1 MEYQVKFPGWMRQS
15 DFGPCDGEM
24 CYFFLNKLTNGI
36 GNKEK
41 KRQVVEYSRGTGVN
55 TTGCTNECVIIF
67 GKRSSYC
74 RMCYRN
80 QPGNLKS
87 NEKRKN
93 YKFQIWVAQYVRS
106 LFVMYSETKDM
117 TKLSIMIQHRYI
129 IK

>member
-80 QPGNLKS
+80 QPGKS
-87 NEKRKN
+87 EIKWEEEEL
-93 YKFQIWVAQYVRS
+93 QISDMGRS
-106 LFVMYSETKDM
+106 ICEEPICDVFWDKGYDK
-117 TKLSIMIQHRYI
+117 I
-129 IK
+129 INNDTA